1 MKLTDK
7 DILLVKLAVSI
18 LIVFLMVRFLIMPG
32 IGRYQEN
39 RIEGKEL
46 EEKVE
51 EMQSAIDS
59 IPVLEQTIM
68 ERRKEL
74 GEISEVYYERLEN
87 RQIDELLTG
96 IAMNA
101 GLFPVSLSIGE
112 AQPTIPAPYI
122 YGTILEEAREVSAR
136 GMEGQG
142 DSGTDPENETDIS
155 EDKGSGD
162 GDGEEDISE
171 NGDGED
177 DSSGNEDAAGANAG
191 EEGAGVA
198 SGGYVLTVL
207 CNMTLQGDISQVYQ
221 FIENIEKNYP
231 AFQVRSMHMS
241 GRTYLD
247 GDWNVIEQPEVR
259 FELAVYM
266 HEEAAE

>member
-18 LIVFLMVRFLIMPG
+18 LIVFFMVRFLIMPG

-46 EEKVE
+46 EDRVE
-51 EMQSAIDS
+51 EIQTAVDS
-59 IPVLEQTIM
+59 IPVLEQTIA
-68 ERRKEL
+68 EQRKEL
-74 GEISEVYYERLEN
+74 DKVSEVYYGRLEN

-96 IAMNA
+96 IAINA

-112 AQPTIPAPYI
+112 AQPVIPAPYI
-122 YGTILEEAREVSAR
+122 YGTLLEDTKENAKETSSQTAEGSEQDLERE
-136 GMEGQG
+136 M
-142 DSGTDPENETDIS
+142 DLS
-155 EDKGSGD
+155 EDTDSV
-162 GDGEEDISE
+162 
-171 NGDGED
+171 NG
-177 DSSGNEDAAGANAG
+177 EDAASGDEAEAVAEIV
-191 EEGAGVA
+191 EEGGFAA
-198 SGGYVLTVL
+198 SGGYVLTAL
-207 CNMTLQGDISQVYQ
+207 CSMTLQGNVDQVYQ

-231 AFQVRSMHMS
+231 AIQVRSMHMS

-247 GDWNVIEQPEVR
+247 GDWNVIEQPEVS

-266 HEEAAE
+266 HEDVME